1 MPVIPVLRQE
11 DLEFELSL
19 GYIVNSRPALA
30 EPLLAREVL
39 TKKKKKKKKK
49 NPKPIN
55 LIICIWRKLR
65 CQYFHAVQ
73 DKNYIPEIFKR

>member
-39 TKKKKKKKKK
+39 TKKKKKEKKE
-49 NPKPIN
+49 KPQTYKPYY
-55 LIICIWRKLR
+55 LHLE
-65 CQYFHAVQ
+65 
-73 DKNYIPEIFKR
+73 EIEMPVFSCSTG